1 MKYWFL
7 LLSAIC
13 LFAQTPEE
21 EAAQRAYR
29 ANINALL
36 IFTSESGLS
45 TGLYRLSRPGVRMQI
60 NSLPF
65 IYHLE
70 PYEKDLN
77 LFISGGLAYSVTR
90 LDTEVESSQLS
101 QDLTLENKLQTYT
114 AGLGMGLRY
123 KSAWGIDLLGG
134 AELLYSRVSTSISS
148 KDRVDQ
154 DVKELFGSEFN
165 DNITYKLLFSA
176 EYEKEMAG
184 FRAYAKLGLRVYE
197 TKVGFDL
204 DSLSSFVTQS
214 DVTSLSLGSETP
226 PLLKYNHNFL
236 SLEGYLKAN
245 YLHGDI
251 TEVVG
256 FNRYINLGA
265 IAYWNTPKSPSW
277 AKRFYLE
284 VSTIR
289 AEGLEGYN
297 LGTGFSLK
305 Y

>member
-1 MKYWFL
+1 
-7 LLSAIC
+7 
-13 LFAQTPEE
+13 
-21 EAAQRAYR
+21 
-29 ANINALL
+29 
-36 IFTSESGLS
+36 
-45 TGLYRLSRPGVRMQI
+45 MQI
-60 NSLPF
+60 NNLPF
-65 IYHLE
+65 VYHLE
-70 PYEKDLN
+70 PYDKNLN
-77 LFISGGLAYSVTR
+77 LFFSGGLAYSITR

-101 QDLTLENKLQTYT
+101 QELTLENKLQTYT

-123 KSAWGIDLLGG
+123 KSAWGVDFLGG
-134 AELLYSRVSTSISS
+134 AELLYSRVNTGTSS
-148 KDRVDQ
+148 KDRLDQ
-154 DVKELFGSEFN
+154 DVKELFGSRFN
-165 DNITYKLLFSA
+165 DNITYKLMFSA
-176 EYEKEMAG
+176 EYEKVMAG
-184 FRAYAKLGLRVYE
+184 FRPYAKLGLRVYE

-204 DSLSSFVTQS
+204 NSLSSFVTQS

-226 PLLKYNHNFL
+226 PLLKYNHSFL

-265 IAYWNTPKSPSW
+265 ISYWNTPKSSFW

-289 AEGLEGYN
+289 AKGLEGYN
-297 LGTGFSLK
+297 LGAGFSLK